1 MSIIKHHSSYS
12 VSIGGNYYESNSFDR
27 VCQAEEDFKT
37 KANRGFIE
45 RLKTD
50 ESLQDF
56 ISERNESK
64 KEWNGFDDDRIDED

>member
-12 VSIGGNYYESNSFDR
+12 VSVGDKYYESNSLDK

-37 KANRGFIE
+37 NANRGFIE

-50 ESLQDF
+50 ESLQNF
-56 ISERNESK
+56 IEERRNRE
-64 KEWNGFDDDRIDED
+64 NRGFDDDRIDED

>member
-12 VSIGGNYYESNSFDR
+12 VSVGDKYYESNSFDK

-37 KANRGFIE
+37 NANRGFIE
-45 RLKTD
+45 RLKND

-56 ISERNESK
+56 IEERSEKDWR
-64 KEWNGFDDDRIDED
+64 GFDDDRIDED